1 MGQQIQTGMT
11 MRILH
16 TADLHLGRQFNGIAL
31 EEDQEVVL
39 DQIFCAVR
47 DKGVDVLIIAG
58 DVFDRAAP
66 PSSAIRQFNRFVTRI
81 VQDTDAA
88 VVVIAGNHDSGDKID
103 AMSVFNEKKR
113 ALVRGVISADEPPLV
128 LRDEHGPIAFSA
140 LPFSYEY
147 AARAIF
153 ADETIA
159 TPEHVL
165 RAQVTSARSSVPNDT
180 RWVVVAHAFV
190 AGAMA
195 GDVERPL
202 ARVGGVETV
211 SSEVFEGAHY
221 VALGHLHRPQQVG
234 ADHIRYS
241 GSPLAFGF
249 DEVDHEKSMSL
260 VDMDRDGKIKLET
273 IPFKPLRGMRVLRGK
288 YSEIIAG
295 VPSSDFIKVILTDDM
310 PLIEPMKRLRE
321 VFPHVCHLSYARD
334 ERVMAPNDLGPV
346 TAQMITPDELVNAF
360 LEQVSGES
368 MTEAEQVLLQ
378 SALHDMLCEETAV

>member
-1 MGQQIQTGMT
+1 

-31 EEDQEVVL
+31 DEDQEVIL
-39 DQIFCAVR
+39 DQIFRAVC
-47 DKGVDVLIIAG
+47 DSGADVLIVAG

-66 PSSAIRQFNRFVTRI
+66 PSSAIRQFNRFMTRI

-103 AMSVFNEKKR
+103 AMSVFNDKKR
-113 ALVRGVISADEPPLV
+113 ALVRGVISADEPSLV
-128 LRDEHGPIAFSA
+128 LRDEYGSVVFSA

-147 AARAIF
+147 AARATF

-165 RAQVTSARSSVPNDT
+165 LAQVASARSSIPADA
-180 RWVVVAHAFV
+180 RWVVVSHAFV
-190 AGAMA
+190 AGATA
-195 GDVERPL
+195 SDVERPL

-211 SSEVFEGAHY
+211 SSEVFKGAHY

-234 ADHIRYS
+234 AGHIRYS

-249 DEVDHEKSMSL
+249 DEVDHVKSMSL
-260 VDMDRDGKIKLET
+260 VEMDGSGEIQIET
-273 IPFKPLRGMRVLRGK
+273 IPFTPLRGVRVLRGK

-295 VPSSDFIKVILTDDM
+295 EPSTDFIKAILTDDM

-321 VFPHVCHLSYARD
+321 VFPNICHLSYARD
-334 ERVMAPNDLGPV
+334 ERKPVKSDAAPV
-346 TAQMITPDELVNAF
+346 ISRTITPNELVNAF
-360 LEQVSGES
+360 LEQISGES
-368 MTEAEQVLLQ
+368 MTEAEQALLHG
-378 SALHDMLCEETAV
+378 ALHDMQCEENAA